1 MVVYRSPEGTTW
13 ATKETDYMLA
23 DRTKVLNTVTLEGK
37 EGYVIKLSD
46 ISLFLWNESDGHVA
60 SACFTFGS
68 KRLAEMHT
76 ASSKPG
82 KTYGKLDYTGDV
94 GAGIDL
100 DFHLKTSYEGYHA
113 MLTNVVFAYEYV
125 AASTEEEPVT
135 DDPGQEPEVN
145 VKETIVKISCA
156 SESVA
161 EELVKKLKEK
171 IPSESD
177 VFISYV
183 N

>member
-13 ATKETDYMLA
+13 ATKETDYVLA
-23 DRTKVLNTVTLEGK
+23 DRTKILNTVTLEGK

-46 ISLFLWNESDGHVA
+46 ISLFLWNEFDGHVA
-60 SACFTFGS
+60 SACFTVGS

-82 KTYGKLDYTGDV
+82 KTYGKLDYTGEA
-94 GAGIDL
+94 GADIDL
-100 DFHLKTSYEGYHA
+100 DFRLKTSYEGSQA
-113 MLTNVVFAYEYV
+113 MLKNVVFAYEYV
-125 AASTEEEPVT
+125 TVSTEEEP
-135 DDPGQEPEVN
+135 EPETPEVAT
-145 VKETIVKISCA
+145 KETIVKISCA
-156 SESVA
+156 SEGVA